1 MSFAIVI
8 EGMTLIVYFI
18 ILAGGKQKRE
28 SGWKVLA
35 GLHVI
40 VAALQVAAM
49 AIIVSLI
56 FAHWWVEAYDFLNRH
71 TSMITTI
78 ASSLA
83 GSWILHGSIA
93 LSAGAFSF
101 SWPAVSAQ
109 RRYGYRSKADT
120 NSYLMTS
127 LERWND
133 GWDMQHDDIPG
144 IGGTINLFTPLLIR
158 VEDSRAESSHKSP
171 CMNRWAVMI
180 LTCELCN
187 IPACVCSCRFYS

>member
-1 MSFAIVI
+1 MWRSVGFLMSFAIVI
-8 EGMTLIVYFI
+8 EGMTLIVYII
-18 ILAGGKQKRE
+18 ILGGGKQKRE

-56 FAHWWVEAYDFLNRH
+56 FAHWWVGAYNPLNRH
-71 TSMITTI
+71 TSTITTI

-83 GSWILHGSIA
+83 GNWILHGSIA
-93 LSAGAFSF
+93 LSVGAFSF

-120 NSYLMTS
+120 NSYLTTS
-127 LERWND
+127 LERWNN
-133 GWDMQHDDIPG
+133 GWTCKM
-144 IGGTINLFTPLLIR
+144 
-158 VEDSRAESSHKSP
+158 
-171 CMNRWAVMI
+171 MI
-180 LTCELCN
+180 Y
-187 IPACVCSCRFYS
+187 PA